1 MRQVTGAVE
10 DKWQTNIRLR
20 RDPLNFGR
28 VRIRFDV
35 DREGHPQDIK
45 FLSSTADSDLVLRE
59 LTLRAVLDAQIPPI
73 PADLL
78 PTLDDGRVK
87 IEYEAIVY

>member
-1 MRQVTGAVE
+1 MRQVTGAVAN
-10 DKWQTNIRLR
+10 KWQTNIRLR
-20 RDPLNFGR
+20 RDALTVGR